1 MSALRWTTIVVM
13 LLFWQLRAVA
23 QPAEDSVA
31 AARQLYAA
39 AAYEEALSMLDR
51 LDQAAGAEKTDRE
64 IPLTRALCLVGLN
77 READARSA
85 MEVLVDLDPR
95 FDFDPAEASP
105 RVRDLLRAVRA
116 ERLPRI
122 IRNRY
127 TTAKQAF
134 DTRDYVLAA
143 TRFADVQA
151 LLDDPLLRG
160 ADADLADLKTLAD
173 GFADLSAKL
182 RPPAAP
188 VLPVATRAA
197 AGAED
202 AAKTDA
208 AATPTGTADP
218 TTADATRGASQ
229 VGPGG
234 LRITEPVVIG
244 QAVPSWPPR
253 LPLGPARRATVMV
266 IIDETGKVTSA
277 RIVESLNPVYDE
289 LLLDAAR
296 RWTYRPATRQGLPI
310 MFTKL
315 VTVTI
320 EGP

>member
-13 LLFWQLRAVA
+13 LLSWQLRAVA

-122 IRNRY
+122 IRDRY
-127 TTAKQAF
+127 TAAKQAF
-134 DTRDYVLAA
+134 DTRDYALAA
-143 TRFADVQA
+143 TRFGDVQA

-197 AGAED
+197 TGAED

-277 RIVESLNPVYDE
+277 RIVESVNPVYDE

>member
-1 MSALRWTTIVVM
+1 MNAARSTAIVVM
-13 LLFWQLRAVA
+13 LLAAPLGAGT

-39 AAYEEALSMLDR
+39 AAYEDALSMLDR
-51 LDQAAGAEKTDRE
+51 LDQAAGTEKTDRE

-122 IRNRY
+122 IRDRY
-127 TTAKQAF
+127 TVAKQAF
-134 DTRDYVLAA
+134 DTRDYALAA

-160 ADADLADLKTLAD
+160 ADADLADLRTLAD

-182 RPPAAP
+182 QPPAAP
-188 VLPVATRAA
+188 VPVARGPA
-197 AGAED
+197 AGAAD
-202 AAKTDA
+202 AARTD
-208 AATPTGTADP
+208 ATPTPTETAGAGS
-218 TTADATRGASQ
+218 ADATSGASQ
-229 VGPGG
+229 VAPGG
-234 LRITEPVVIG
+234 LRVTEPVAIG
-244 QAVPSWPPR
+244 QTVPSWPAR

-266 IIDETGKVTSA
+266 IIDDTGKVTSA
-277 RIVESLNPVYDE
+277 RIVESVNPVYDE
-289 LLLDAAR
+289 MLLEAAR

-310 MFTKL
+310 AFTKL